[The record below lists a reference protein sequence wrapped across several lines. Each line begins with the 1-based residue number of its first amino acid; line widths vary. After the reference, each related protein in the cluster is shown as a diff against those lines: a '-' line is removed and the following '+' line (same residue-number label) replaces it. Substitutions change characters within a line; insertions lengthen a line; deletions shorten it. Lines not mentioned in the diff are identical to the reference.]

1 MAVQKR
7 LNRRSTVRRRAV
19 RPDPVQEEGR
29 RQQLIDVTLDS
40 LAEEGFSGS
49 TLQVIARR
57 ARVSAGLVA
66 HYFGDK
72 DGLLDAA
79 FRSLSRRVADQV
91 RQRLKVAGTPRERI
105 QAVID
110 GNLAPGEFDRRT
122 GTAWLAFWDR
132 RCSRVGCAA
141 SSPRTSAACSPTC
154 AARSGSSCRWP
165 MRSGSPA

>member
-1 MAVQKR
+1 MA
-7 LNRRSTVRRRAV
+7 RRAV

-91 RQRLKVAGTPRERI
+91 RQRLKLAGTPRERI

-122 GTAWLAFWDR
+122 GTAWLAFWGQALQSAGLR
-132 RCSRVGCAA
+132 RIQDFEECVFIAHGPPSLLRSWG
-141 SSPRTSAACSPTC
+141 RTWQCLLD
-154 AARSGSSCRWP
+154 
-165 MRSGSPA
+165 